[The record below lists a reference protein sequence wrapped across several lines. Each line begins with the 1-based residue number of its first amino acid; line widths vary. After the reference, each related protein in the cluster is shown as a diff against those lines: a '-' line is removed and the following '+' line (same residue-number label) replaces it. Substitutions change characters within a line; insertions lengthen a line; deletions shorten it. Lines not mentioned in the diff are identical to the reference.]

1 MIIMEIFSGILI
13 ATGLISTV
21 YGITKIAYV
30 MQNEMLLAA
39 NAEGYLILY
48 AALTLAGLFALFWG
62 GVFGFIVGWRRNME
76 KYRKRQIEVLEK
88 ISGTLCMRFASEQQ
102 VICPSCGTRNLP
114 SRVNCRKC
122 GETL

>member
-1 MIIMEIFSGILI
+1 MEIFSGILI

-48 AALTLAGLFALFWG
+48 AALTLAGLIALFWG
-62 GVFGFIVGWRRNME
+62 GVFGF
-76 KYRKRQIEVLEK
+76 IEVLEK